1 MFLVVDANRVFS
13 SLLSKGK
20 AFDVFLLNNILNSLW
35 LISPEYLFFE
45 IGKHLDEI
53 LERSKLSSEE
63 LAKVFKFIK
72 GEVDFLPFKEFNMF
86 ADEADKLAPHNKDA
100 QYFALALASN
110 GAIWSDEE
118 AFKKQ
123 SKVKVFNTDEVIALL
138 ISKLGAM

>member
-13 SLLSKGK
+13 SLLSRGK

-53 LERSKLSSEE
+53 LERSKLSPEE

-72 GEVDFLPFKEFNMF
+72 EEVDFFPFKEFNMF
-86 ADEADKLAPHNKDA
+86 GDAAGKLAPHDKDM
-100 QYFALALASN
+100 QYFALALASE
-110 GAIWSDEE
+110 GAIWSDEA

-123 SKVKVFNTDEVIALL
+123 SKVKVVNTEEVISLFL
-138 ISKLGAM
+138 Y

>member
-53 LERSKLSSEE
+53 IERSKLSSEE

-72 GEVDFLPFKEFNMF
+72 DEIDFLPFKEFNMF
-86 ADEADKLAPHNKDA
+86 ADAADKLAPHDKDA
-100 QYFALALASN
+100 QYP
-110 GAIWSDEE
+110 
-118 AFKKQ
+118 KK
-123 SKVKVFNTDEVIALL
+123 F
-138 ISKLGAM
+138 